1 MKNYN
6 KHYFILAI
14 LFILISI
21 VSFVIPIEKTTAFF
35 VTYAFTT
42 IAFIIQGVI
51 WNLTLGNTNN
61 LKSKFLNISILHVS
75 IVYLFIQ
82 IILLMTFRFA
92 TSIPTYGSVIA
103 NAIVICLALIFMIST
118 NIGTTEI
125 ERIDKK
131 VQEKVFYIKDLQTDV
146 ELLANLEQDKD
157 IKEKLIQLAE
167 KIRFSDPMCNEKL
180 AIIEEQIS
188 SKVKELKT
196 SNNKQELI
204 IEINNLLD
212 TRNKKCKLLK

>member
-21 VSFVIPIEKTTAFF
+21 VSFVIPIEKTTAFY

-51 WNLTLGNTNN
+51 WKLTLGNSNSLT
-61 LKSKFLNISILHVS
+61 SKFLNISIFHVS

-82 IILLMTFRFA
+82 IILLIIFRFA
-92 TSIPTYGSVIA
+92 TNISTWIA
-103 NAIVICLALIFMIST
+103 VTANVLVICLSLIFMIST
-118 NIGTTEI
+118 NIGTNEI

-131 VQEKVFYIKDLQTDV
+131 VQEKVFYIKDLQTNV

-157 IKEKLIQLAE
+157 IKEKLAQLAE
-167 KIRFSDPMCNEKL
+167 KIRFSDPMSNEQL
-180 AIIEEQIS
+180 VTIEEQIS
-188 SKVKELKT
+188 SKVNDLKA

-204 IEINNLLD
+204 TEINNLLD